1 MSADTMRRLLP
12 LLALCAPVLAAEDG
26 FRPMLD
32 PQLSQWEKWLGPVH
46 RDFEVPGY
54 VRGKTAKEDPVLGL
68 NNDPLK
74 VFTTRQED
82 GETVL
87 HITGQVF
94 GALTTLASYENF
106 HLKTEQRWG
115 EKRWVPRA
123 DKIRDNGILIFCV
136 GEHGAQGKYWMRSQE
151 LQVQEGDIGDWWPL
165 AGAMAEIPI
174 RTDDPVKT
182 RVYDPKGKVTTV
194 TARVWHGTE
203 YPEKAF
209 GEWNVIECFALN
221 GDAVFRLNGRTVN
234 VLLNSRYRE
243 KGSTAEIPLRSG
255 KIQIQSE
262 AAECHYRRMVIRPLK
277 AWPTELA
284 GDVPASSRR

>member
-1 MSADTMRRLLP
+1 MRRLLP
-12 LLALCAPVLAAEDG
+12 LLALCAPLAAADSD

-54 VRGKTAKEDPVLGL
+54 VRGKTAKDDPSLGL

-74 VFTTRQED
+74 VFTTRQEG

-87 HITGQVF
+87 CITGQVF
-94 GALTTLASYENF
+94 GAVSSLASYDNF

-136 GEHGAQGKYWMRSQE
+136 GAHGEHNKYWMRSQE
-151 LQVQEGDIGDWWPL
+151 LQVQEGDIGDWWPI
-165 AGAMAEIPI
+165 AGAMADMPI

-203 YPEKAF
+203 YPEKPF
-209 GEWNVIECFALN
+209 GEWNLIECYALDGN
-221 GDAVFRLNGRTVN
+221 AVFRLNGKTVN
-234 VLLNSRYRE
+234 VLLNSRYKE
-243 KGSTAEIPLRSG
+243 KGSTTEIPLRSG

-262 AAECHYRRMVIRPLK
+262 AAECHYRRMAIRPIK
-277 AWPTELA
+277 SWPAEVA
-284 GDVPASSRR
+284 GDIPASHRR

>member
-1 MSADTMRRLLP
+1 MRPLFA
-12 LLALCAPVLAAEDG
+12 LLALCAPLSAADSD

-54 VRGKTAKEDPVLGL
+54 VRGKTAKDDPSLGL

-74 VFTTRQED
+74 VFTTRQEG

-87 HITGQVF
+87 YITGQVF
-94 GALTTLASYENF
+94 GAVSSLASYENF

-136 GEHGAQGKYWMRSQE
+136 GAHGEHNKYWMRSQE
-151 LQVQEGDIGDWWPL
+151 LQVQEGDIGDWWPI
-165 AGAMAEIPI
+165 AGAMADMPI
-174 RTDDPVKT
+174 RTDDPVKA
-182 RVYDPKGKVTTV
+182 RMYDPQGKVTTV

-203 YPEKAF
+203 YPEKPF
-209 GEWNVIECFALN
+209 GEWNLIECYALD
-221 GDAVFRLNGRTVN
+221 GHAVFRLNGKTVN
-234 VLLNSRYRE
+234 VLLNSRYKE
-243 KGSTAEIPLRSG
+243 KGSTTEVPLRSG
-255 KIQIQSE
+255 KIQVQSE
-262 AAECHYRRMVIRPLK
+262 AAECHYRRMAIRPLK
-277 AWPTELA
+277 SWPAEIA
-284 GDVPASSRR
+284 GDIPASHRR

>member
-1 MSADTMRRLLP
+1 MRRLLP
-12 LLALCAPVLAAEDG
+12 LLALCAPLAAADSD
-26 FRPMLD
+26 FRLMLD

-46 RDFEVPGY
+46 RDFDVPGY

-74 VFTTRQED
+74 VFTTRQEG

-115 EKRWVPRA
+115 EKRWVPRV
-123 DKIRDNGILIFCV
+123 DKVRDNGILIFCV

-165 AGAMAEIPI
+165 AGAMADMPI

-203 YPEKAF
+203 YPEKPF
-209 GEWNVIECFALN
+209 GEWNLIECYALD
-221 GDAVFRLNGRTVN
+221 GHAVFRLNGRTVN
-234 VLLNSRYRE
+234 VLLDSRYKE
-243 KGSTAEIPLRSG
+243 KGSTTEVPLRSG

-262 AAECHYRRMVIRPLK
+262 AAECHYRRMTIRPIK
-277 AWPTELA
+277 SWPAEVA
-284 GDVPASSRR
+284 GDIPASHRR

>member
-1 MSADTMRRLLP
+1 MRRLLP
-12 LLALCAPVLAAEDG
+12 LLVLCATLAAADAD
-26 FRPMLD
+26 FLPMLD

-74 VFTTRQED
+74 VLTTRQEGD
-82 GETVL
+82 ETVL

-115 EKRWVPRA
+115 EKRWVPRV
-123 DKIRDNGILIFCV
+123 DKVRDNGILIFCV

-165 AGAMAEIPI
+165 AGAMADMPI

-203 YPEKAF
+203 YPEKPF
-209 GEWNVIECFALN
+209 GEWNLIECYALD
-221 GDAVFRLNGRTVN
+221 GHAVFRLNGRTVN
-234 VLLNSRYRE
+234 VLLNSRYKE
-243 KGSTAEIPLRSG
+243 KGSTTEVPLRSG

-262 AAECHYRRMVIRPLK
+262 AAECHYRRMAIRPIK
-277 AWPTELA
+277 SWPAEVA
-284 GDVPASSRR
+284 GDIPASHRR

>member
-1 MSADTMRRLLP
+1 MRRLLP
-12 LLALCAPVLAAEDG
+12 LLALCAPLGAADSD

-54 VRGKTAKEDPVLGL
+54 VRGKTAKDDPSLGL

-74 VFTTRQED
+74 VFTTRQEG

-87 HITGQVF
+87 CITGQVF
-94 GALTTLASYENF
+94 GAVSSLASYDNF

-136 GEHGAQGKYWMRSQE
+136 GAHGEHNKYWMRSQE
-151 LQVQEGDIGDWWPL
+151 LQVQEGDIGDWWPI
-165 AGAMAEIPI
+165 AGAMADMPI

-203 YPEKAF
+203 YPEKPF
-209 GEWNVIECFALN
+209 GEWNLIECYALD
-221 GDAVFRLNGRTVN
+221 GHAVFRLNGKTVN
-234 VLLNSRYRE
+234 VLLNSRYKE
-243 KGSTAEIPLRSG
+243 KGSTTEVPLRSG

-262 AAECHYRRMVIRPLK
+262 AAECHYRRMAIRPLNS
-277 AWPTELA
+277 WPTEVA
-284 GDVPASSRR
+284 ADIPASHRR

>member
-1 MSADTMRRLLP
+1 MRRLLS
-12 LLALCAPVLAAEDG
+12 LLALCAPLAAADSD

-54 VRGKTAKEDPVLGL
+54 VRGKTAKDDPSLGL

-74 VFTTRQED
+74 VFTTRQEG

-87 HITGQVF
+87 CITGQVF
-94 GALTTLASYENF
+94 GAVSSLASYDNF

-136 GEHGAQGKYWMRSQE
+136 GEHGAQGRYWMRSQE

-165 AGAMAEIPI
+165 AGAMADMPI

-203 YPEKAF
+203 YPEKPF
-209 GEWNVIECFALN
+209 GEWNLIECYALD
-221 GDAVFRLNGRTVN
+221 GHAVFRLNGKTVN
-234 VLLNSRYRE
+234 VLLNSRYKE
-243 KGSTAEIPLRSG
+243 KGSTTEVPLRSG

-262 AAECHYRRMVIRPLK
+262 AAECHYRRMAIRPSK
-277 AWPTELA
+277 SWPAEVA
-284 GDVPASSRR
+284 GDIPASHRR

>member
-1 MSADTMRRLLP
+1 MRRLLP
-12 LLALCAPVLAAEDG
+12 LLALCAPLAAADSD

-74 VFTTRQED
+74 VFTTRQEG

-87 HITGQVF
+87 CITGQVF

-115 EKRWVPRA
+115 EKRWVPRV

-136 GEHGAQGKYWMRSQE
+136 GEHGAQGRYWMRSQE

-165 AGAMAEIPI
+165 AGAMADMPI

-182 RVYDPKGKVTTV
+182 RVYDPKGKVTAV

-203 YPEKAF
+203 YPEKPF
-209 GEWNVIECFALN
+209 GEWNLIECYALD
-221 GDAVFRLNGRTVN
+221 GHAVFRLNGKTVN
-234 VLLNSRYRE
+234 VLLNSRYKE
-243 KGSTAEIPLRSG
+243 KGSTTEIPLRSG
-255 KIQIQSE
+255 KIQVQSE
-262 AAECHYRRMVIRPLK
+262 AAECHYRRMAIRPLNS
-277 AWPTELA
+277 WPAEVA
-284 GDVPASSRR
+284 ADIPASHRR